1 MTVNMILAPRAS
13 TDAAFRESNQSHRKT
28 LAGLV
33 AATIC
38 FALATSIA
46 VNYFLASWA
55 LGIALVIYAV
65 ALLRW
70 PALWLAVISAAL
82 PVLDLTPWT
91 GWTQVGA
98 PDLSLVTIGIL
109 ALRAPPRRA
118 DFPLDGFPAVVL
130 VLSLI
135 SYFLSVAHGFGLP
148 GPEGGSDNPYLRPD
162 TALRPAKGGFF
173 GARAAASSRRENAY
187 APRRDGLVGCRDD
200 SGTGP
205 RRRGG
210 RGRALC
216 LHRSLRL
223 HDRLPCR
230 RNLLQHECRRWRYRR
245 LHRNGA
251 SLSARLPASATSA
264 HPSCDA
270 RHRKRR
276 RLRPG
281 RQLCPRCLRPGVD
294 LDADC
299 RSRLDVGCTTPSP
312 YGRCR
317 RSGPSSA
324 GGDAGRR
331 HIHEYFRQRLHSGA
345 VANGGSRPCSSRRKL
360 ERWPGS
366 ARRQSGHH
374 LFRHGALGTYPR
386 IVLARKQA

>member
-65 ALLRW
+65 ALLHW

-205 RRRGG
+205 RRSGG

-230 RNLLQHECRRWRYRR
+230 RNLLQHECRRWPYRR

-251 SLSARLPASATSA
+251 SLLLVCLLRPRPLTLLAMLGIASGVGYALVVSYARAAYAPALISTLIVGLGWTWAARRHRHTGAAAALALPALVVMLVGGIFMNTFGSGFIAE
-264 HPSCDA
+264 
-270 RHRKRR
+270 
-276 RLRPG
+276 RLRTVAP
-281 RQLCPRCLRPGVD
+281 D
-294 LDADC
+294 L
-299 RSRLDVGCTTPSP
+299 
-312 YGRCR
+312 
-317 RSGPSSA
+317 
-324 GGDAGRR
+324 
-331 HIHEYFRQRLHSGA
+331 
-345 VANGGSRPCSSRRKL
+345 
-360 ERWPGS
+360 
-366 ARRQSGHH
+366 ARREGNWSGG
-374 LFRHGALGTYPR
+374 LALRDDSPAITFFGMGLGTYPR

>member
-230 RNLLQHECRRWRYRR
+230 RKLLRHECWRWPFRC
-245 LHRNGA
+245 LHRNDS

-264 HPSCDA
+264 HPSCDVQ
-270 RHRKRR
+270 HRGRR
-276 RLRPG
+276 RLCPRHE
-281 RQLCPRCLRPGVD
+281 LCTRCLRRGIA
-294 LDADC
+294 LDC
-299 RSRLDVGCTTPSP
+299 HRRPRLGVGCTPSKHGNRP
-312 YGRCR
+312 CSRPVR
-317 RSGPSSA
+317 APSA
-324 GGDAGRR
+324 DDRR
-331 HIHEYFRQRLHSGA
+331 HRGCCCLHGRAAAS
-345 VANGGSRPCSSRRKL
+345 GGSRPCRSRGGP
-360 ERWPGS
+360 ERWSRS
-366 ARRQSGHH
+366 ARRQRGHRP
-374 LFRHGALGTYPR
+374 FRHGARDLSAHRSLP
-386 IVLARKQA
+386 